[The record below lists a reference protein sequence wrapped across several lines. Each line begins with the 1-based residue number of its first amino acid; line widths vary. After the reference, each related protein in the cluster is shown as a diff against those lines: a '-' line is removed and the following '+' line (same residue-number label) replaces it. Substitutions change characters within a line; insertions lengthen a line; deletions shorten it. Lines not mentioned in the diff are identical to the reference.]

1 MIKRPVRVHRS
12 GHVSSFFHQ
21 KLQKVNIYTPC
32 SLYSFVLSYKWTK
45 LRKEVTD
52 MGHVYISV
60 DIDDLIYGERDG
72 TVSER

>member
-1 MIKRPVRVHRS
+1 
-12 GHVSSFFHQ
+12 
-21 KLQKVNIYTPC
+21 
-32 SLYSFVLSYKWTK
+32 

-52 MGHVYISV
+52 MRYTYSGV